1 MSPSPSPSLAR
12 LTALVAE
19 AAGMA
24 AGARPQAIEQKSLHD
39 FVTDMDRRLEDHLR
53 GVLEPMFG
61 VPVLGEESIAED
73 ETLPARAVVVDP
85 LDGTSNWIAG
95 LPFAAVSV
103 AYVENGKSLLGAV
116 VAIGSGTVYAA
127 EAGQGAWRDG
137 QRLALAGT
145 APQSLM
151 ALSTGL
157 LDVLDGSDG
166 FRAVRRFGKLRNFG
180 SQALQLCAV
189 AQGALALNA
198 SIEARLWD
206 DAAGRLIAAEAGAVY
221 RAWVDPADAARPA
234 AKQRCLAVHPAIAD
248 EAAAILTPFLR
259 SSRS

>member
-1 MSPSPSPSLAR
+1 MKPTLA
-12 LTALVAE
+12 LLAAHVAE
-19 AAGMA
+19 AAAMA
-24 AGARPQAIEQKSLHD
+24 SGVRPQAIEQKSLHD

-53 GVLEPMFG
+53 TVLGPLFG

-73 ETLPARAVVVDP
+73 ELLPPRAVVVDP

-103 AYVENGKSLLGAV
+103 AYVENGVSTMAAV
-116 VAIGSGTVYAA
+116 VAIDSGTVYAA
-127 EAGQGAWRDG
+127 EAGGGAWRNDV
-137 QRLALAGT
+137 RLSLAGT
-145 APQSLM
+145 PPQSLM

-157 LDVLDGSDG
+157 LDTLDGSDG
-166 FRAVRRFGKLRNFG
+166 FRTLRRFGKLRNFG

-189 AQGALALNA
+189 AQGALAFNA

-206 DAAGRLIAAEAGAVY
+206 DAAGRLIATEAGAFY
-221 RAWVDPADAARPA
+221 EAMLDPAEAARPA
-234 AKQRCLAVHPAIAD
+234 AKQHCLCAHPAIAD
-248 EAAAILTPFLR
+248 ELAAILTPFLR

>member
-1 MSPSPSPSLAR
+1 MNATLAR
-12 LTALVAE
+12 LTAHVAE
-19 AAGMA
+19 AAAMA
-24 AGARPQAIEQKSLHD
+24 SDARPQAIEQKSLHD

-53 GVLEPMFG
+53 GVLEPLFG

-73 ETLPARAVVVDP
+73 EILPPRAVVVDP

-103 AYVENGKSLLGAV
+103 AYIENGKSLLGAV

-137 QRLALAGT
+137 EQLALAGT
-145 APQSLM
+145 PPQSLM
-151 ALSTGL
+151 GLSTGL
-157 LDVLDGSDG
+157 LDVLDGTDG
-166 FRAVRRFGKLRNFG
+166 FRAVRCFGKLRNFG

-206 DAAGRLIAAEAGAVY
+206 DAAGRLIAAEAGAIY
-221 RAWVDPADAARPA
+221 RAMVHAADAARPA
-234 AKQRCLAVHPAIAD
+234 AKQRCLTVHPAIAD
-248 EAAAILTPFLR
+248 EAVAILTPFLR